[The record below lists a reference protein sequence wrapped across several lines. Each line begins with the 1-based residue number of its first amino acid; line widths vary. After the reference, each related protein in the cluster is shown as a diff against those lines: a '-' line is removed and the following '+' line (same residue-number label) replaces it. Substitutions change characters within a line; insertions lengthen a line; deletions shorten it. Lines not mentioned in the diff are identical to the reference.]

1 MRVLIS
7 AGEPSG
13 DQLGAQILC
22 TLRDQG
28 LEVEGLAGPAMR
40 SAGVHPLARVEDL
53 SVMGVSEVI
62 AALPRILGLRR
73 TMMEALER
81 RPALF
86 VGIDAPDFNL
96 PLARR
101 AKALRVPVL
110 LIGAPQVWAWRGGR
124 AKGIAA
130 CADRIVCLLPF
141 EPPYFTAHGGDAVF
155 VGHPASAQHPDLG
168 PAGQDWA
175 LLPGSRSAEIKR
187 LLPDMV
193 GAARLVQQAHPGTV
207 VRLPIAPGL
216 APELLQEA
224 EQAGIELVDTLEQ
237 ALRPARAA
245 LVASGTASLQV
256 ACSGRAQVICYRVA
270 PLTYTVGKALVRGI
284 EHIGLPNLILQDAG
298 IPERIQHFE
307 SSELATLW
315 QGVVGQQQGLSARL
329 HQVLRSEGAAARIGQ
344 ALVELL

>member
-1 MRVLIS
+1 MKVLIS

-13 DQLGAQILC
+13 DQLGAQVLE
-22 TLRDQG
+22 TLQG
-28 LEVEGLAGPAMR
+28 EALDFEGLAGPAMR
-40 SAGVHPLARVEDL
+40 AIGVHPLARVEDL

-73 TMMEALER
+73 TMMQALER

-101 AKALRVPVL
+101 AKALGVPVL

-124 AKGIAA
+124 AKGIAD

-141 EPPYFTAHGGDAVF
+141 EPPYFSKYGGDAVF
-155 VGHPASAQHPDLG
+155 QGHPASADFPDLG

-187 LLPDMV
+187 LLPEMLQ
-193 GAARLVQQAHPGTV
+193 AAKLLQSRHPGTV
-207 VRLPIAPGL
+207 VRLPVAPGL
-216 APELLQEA
+216 DRALLQPA
-224 EQAGIELVDTLEQ
+224 IQGGIELVDTLEQ

-256 ACSGRAQVICYRVA
+256 ACSGRPQVICYRVA
-270 PLTYTVGKALVRGI
+270 PLTYSVGKTLVTGI
-284 EHIGLPNLILQDAG
+284 SHIGLPNLILPDAQ
-298 IPERIQHFE
+298 IPERIQHFDGA
-307 SSELATLW
+307 ELAALLE
-315 QGVVGQQQGLSARL
+315 GVVDQQQGLSARL
-329 HQVLRSEGAAARIGQ
+329 HRALRSDGAAARIGES
-344 ALVELL
+344 LMDLL

>member
-13 DQLGAQILC
+13 DQLGAQVLR
-22 TLRDQG
+22 TLQSEG
-28 LEVEGLAGPAMR
+28 LELEGLAGPAMR
-40 SAGVHPLARVEDL
+40 AAGVQPVARVEDL

-73 TMMEALER
+73 SMMQALER

-101 AKALRVPVL
+101 AKALGVPVL

-130 CADRIVCLLPF
+130 CADRIICLLPF
-141 EPPYFTAHGGDAVF
+141 EPPYFTEHGADAVF
-155 VGHPASAQHPDLG
+155 LGHPASAHYPHLG
-168 PAGQDWA
+168 PPGQDWA
-175 LLPGSRSAEIKR
+175 LLPGSRGAEIRR

-193 GAARLVQQAHPGTV
+193 RAAQQVQRANPGTV
-207 VRLPIAPGL
+207 VRLPVAPGL
-216 APELLQEA
+216 DRGTLGAAQA
-224 EQAGIELVDTLEQ
+224 AGIELVDTLEQ

-256 ACSGRAQVICYRVA
+256 ACSGRPQVICYRVS
-270 PLTYTVGKALVRGI
+270 PLTYTVGKALIRGI
-284 EHIGLPNLILQDAG
+284 EHIGLPNLLLDDAG
-298 IPERIQHFE
+298 IPERIQHFDGA
-307 SSELATLW
+307 ELADLW
-315 QGVVGQQQGLSARL
+315 SGVVGQQAGLSERL
-329 HQVLRSEGAAARIGQ
+329 HQLLRSQGAAARIGQ
-344 ALVELL
+344 ALLELL